1 MNFLLGYIFLLIIL
15 FFILLKFKKYPEIKK
30 LILIAFILRA
40 ILVIISQSDLVT
52 LPDSN
57 ADSLN
62 FELKAQEFSR
72 KEGFSVVYSFFKTD
86 SFLISKIIS
95 IFYTIFGESE
105 MMAQTI
111 SVGLGTASVYLVY
124 QLCII
129 LWDHRSAN
137 KAAWVVAFFPTL
149 ILYSSLILREVYVV
163 FFLLLG
169 LIGIANFL
177 KKNSFGQFLVALSS
191 FYILTLFH
199 GPMGLGVLVF
209 ILYTSLMTIKKQ
221 LICLS
226 RLKINII
233 YLFVMIISSIPLIL
247 YLTNNLAVPY
257 IGSIEKMF
265 FLEKIINRINVH
277 IQDSASY
284 PIWFLIENNYEFFI
298 KGTLKIIYFIY
309 SPFLWDLKKNI
320 HIIGFFDA
328 MFYLIL
334 TFYIIKNWN
343 AIWSNS
349 VTRTFLLILV
359 IYLIIYGIG
368 VGNFGTG
375 IRHRSKFFVIFVIL
389 AAPKIQKF
397 IFSFKKK
404 LYKH

>member
-15 FFILLKFKKYPEIKK
+15 FFILLKFKKYPEVKK

-40 ILVIISQSDLVT
+40 IIVIINQSDLVI

-62 FELKAQEFSR
+62 FELKAKEFSR
-72 KEGFSVVYSFFKTD
+72 EEGFSVVYSFFKTD
-86 SFLISKIIS
+86 SFLISRIVS

-111 SVGLGTASVYLVY
+111 SVALGTASVYLVY

-129 LWDHRSAN
+129 LWDHRSAK

-163 FFLLLG
+163 FFLLLA

-199 GPMGLGVLVF
+199 GPMGLGGLVF
-209 ILYTSLMTIKKQ
+209 VLYTFLMTIKKQ

-233 YLFVMIISSIPLIL
+233 YLFVMILSLIPLIL
-247 YLTNNLAVPY
+247 FLTNNLAVPY
-257 IGSIEKMF
+257 IGSIEKIF

-284 PIWFLIENNYEFFI
+284 PVWFLIENNYELLT
-298 KGTLKIIYFIY
+298 KGTLKVIYFIY
-309 SPFLWDLKKNI
+309 APFLWDLKKTI
-320 HIIGFFDA
+320 HVVGFFDA

-349 VTRTFLLILV
+349 VTRTFLLILAA
-359 IYLIIYGIG
+359 YLIVYGIG

-375 IRHRSKFFVIFVIL
+375 IRHRSKIIVIFVIL

>member
-15 FFILLKFKKYPEIKK
+15 FVILLKFKKYPEVKK
-30 LILIAFILRA
+30 ILLIAFILRA
-40 ILVIISQSDLVT
+40 TLVIISQNDLVT
-52 LPDSN
+52 LPDSG
-57 ADSLN
+57 ADSLI
-62 FELKAQEFSR
+62 FEQKAQKFSR
-72 KEGFSVVYSFFKTD
+72 IEGFSVVYSFFKTD
-86 SFLISKIIS
+86 SFLLSRIIS
-95 IFYTIFGESE
+95 IFYIIFGESK
-105 MMAQTI
+105 MIAQTI
-111 SVGLGTASVYLVY
+111 SVALGTASVYLVY

-149 ILYSSLILREVYVV
+149 ILYSSLILREIYVV

-177 KKNSFGQFLVALSS
+177 KKKSFGQFLVAISS

-199 GPMGLGVLVF
+199 GPMGLGGLVF
-209 ILYTSLMTIKKQ
+209 VSYTFLMTIKKQ

-247 YLTNNLAVPY
+247 YFTNNLGFPY
-257 IGSIEKMF
+257 IGNIDAI
-265 FLEKIINRINVH
+265 LILDKIIDRINFY

-284 PIWFLIENNYEFFI
+284 PTWFYINNNYELLT
-298 KGTLKIIYFIY
+298 KGTLKVIYFMY
-309 SPFLWDLKKNI
+309 APFLWDLKKTV

-343 AIWSNS
+343 AICSNS
-349 VTRTFLLILV
+349 VTRTFFLILV

-397 IFSFKKK
+397 LFSFKKK

>member
-177 KKNSFGQFLVALSS
+177 KK
-191 FYILTLFH
+191 
-199 GPMGLGVLVF
+199 
-209 ILYTSLMTIKKQ
+209 
-221 LICLS
+221 
-226 RLKINII
+226 
-233 YLFVMIISSIPLIL
+233 
-247 YLTNNLAVPY
+247 
-257 IGSIEKMF
+257 
-265 FLEKIINRINVH
+265 
-277 IQDSASY
+277 
-284 PIWFLIENNYEFFI
+284 
-298 KGTLKIIYFIY
+298 
-309 SPFLWDLKKNI
+309 
-320 HIIGFFDA
+320 
-328 MFYLIL
+328 
-334 TFYIIKNWN
+334 
-343 AIWSNS
+343 
-349 VTRTFLLILV
+349 
-359 IYLIIYGIG
+359 
-368 VGNFGTG
+368 
-375 IRHRSKFFVIFVIL
+375 KFFRS
-389 AAPKIQKF
+389 
-397 IFSFKKK
+397 IFSCFK
-404 LYKH
+404 